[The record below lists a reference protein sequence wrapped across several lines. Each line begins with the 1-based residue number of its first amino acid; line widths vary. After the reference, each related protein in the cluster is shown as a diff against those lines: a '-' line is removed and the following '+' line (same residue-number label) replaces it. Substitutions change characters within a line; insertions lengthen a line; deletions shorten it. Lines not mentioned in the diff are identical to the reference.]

1 MKVECYNLHS
11 GGKGFEGRSDGIYKQ
26 ICEMD
31 SDFVYLMEYVG
42 RCSPKLDKF
51 LCADMEVCDIRHF
64 VDLMELSV

>member
-1 MKVECYNLHS
+1 
-11 GGKGFEGRSDGIYKQ
+11 
-26 ICEMD
+26 MD